1 MRTWRDLRTD
11 QRIELSVVFVAIG
24 TYRCICRVAQE
35 SLLLFL
41 VSGLRGKC
49 SSHATFEC
57 EMLTWG
63 GPCCSDV
70 SARHQDRKSV
80 RDGGSTEEKIDDL
93 RALCNIPSTSDVEV
107 RVSLAIF
114 RSASATLVGFKL
126 SM

>member
-1 MRTWRDLRTD
+1 M
-11 QRIELSVVFVAIG
+11 
-24 TYRCICRVAQE
+24 
-35 SLLLFL
+35 LLLFL
-41 VSGLRGKC
+41 VLMRGKC

-70 SARHQDRKSV
+70 SARHQDRKSD

-93 RALCNIPSTSDVEV
+93 RGLCNIPSTSDVAV
-107 RVSLAIF
+107 SVSLAIF
-114 RSASATLVGFKL
+114 HSASTALVGFKL